1 MYTYDI
7 DAADMFED
15 RTDQFEKFGIPLD
28 DIERV
33 RAAVSDMWA
42 DAPGGW
48 TYQWSQ
54 LAKEYADCGDHYM
67 ASLIYG
73 CAKFPCLTDQA
84 RERALHNQL
93 EQFQLAAN
101 DFPVAFERRII
112 TVPYRDGTVE
122 VPVHLYST
130 DGDYA
135 ARPVLIASGGV
146 DTWKMDIHPWW
157 VGFTMNAGV
166 TTLAFDHPGTG
177 ETAIPLD
184 AHADDVIRGIAD
196 YARTVG
202 DGRVAHFGASF
213 GGNFAAMS
221 GLAGIV
227 DAAVDLGGPVVESFE
242 PENLTK
248 LPYGMHDILGNA
260 MHWDHSPTRDE
271 LSAGLADLNRADLLA
286 RQSNSPML
294 VVNGAD
300 DYFIPQSD
308 TLVFAGRPNTEVHLI
323 EGTGHVAMSKAA
335 EVVPTIIGWL
345 RTQFTDNYARS
356 S

>member
-1 MYTYDI
+1 M
-7 DAADMFED
+7 
-15 RTDQFEKFGIPLD
+15 
-28 DIERV
+28 
-33 RAAVSDMWA
+33 
-42 DAPGGW
+42 
-48 TYQWSQ
+48 
-54 LAKEYADCGDHYM
+54 
-67 ASLIYG
+67 
-73 CAKFPCLTDQA
+73 
-84 RERALHNQL
+84 
-93 EQFQLAAN
+93 

-112 TVPYRDGTVE
+112 TVPYRGGTVE

-166 TTLAFDHPGTG
+166 STLAFDHPGTG

-184 AHADDVIRGIAD
+184 EHADDVIRGIAD
-196 YARTVG
+196 YARTLG

-213 GGNFAAMS
+213 GGNFSAMS

-242 PENLTK
+242 PKNLTK

-260 MHWDHSPTRDE
+260 MHWDHSPTLDE
-271 LSAGLADLNRADLLA
+271 LSAGLGDLNRATLLA
-286 RQSNSPML
+286 RQVNSAML
-294 VVNGAD
+294 VINGAD
-300 DYFIPQSD
+300 DYFIPKSD
-308 TLVFAGRPNTEVHLI
+308 TLFFQGRPNTEVHLI
-323 EGTGHVAMSKAA
+323 EGTGHVAMSKAP
-335 EVVPTIIGWL
+335 EVVPMIIGWL